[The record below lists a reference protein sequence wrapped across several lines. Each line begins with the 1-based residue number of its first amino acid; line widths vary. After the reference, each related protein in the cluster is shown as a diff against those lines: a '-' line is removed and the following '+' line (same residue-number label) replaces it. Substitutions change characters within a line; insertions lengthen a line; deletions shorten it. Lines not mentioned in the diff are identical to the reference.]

1 MTPMLGAA
9 IAAITT
15 ALLLYTIGVFGE
27 QRAGVLTGRHLGFFW
42 AGFAFDSIGT
52 SIMGRIA
59 SADDGA
65 GSGLHAATGGIALV
79 LMAIHA
85 VWASIVLA
93 RKDQRRLAQFH
104 TFSRLVWLFW
114 LIPYLI
120 GMLLGIP
127 GIRLSDA
134 GVTVLAAS
142 LVADLALVLQ
152 VLNRPRRKGAPIL
165 GMRRENLLIVAGVVW
180 IIAGLNVVNVVNIG
194 LHAAAELGGAQLP
207 AIALLLIGGLAVF
220 TAFHAMFGRIVKKNA
235 ARIRALA
242 GETVS
247 PLRFLDAKGYLIMT
261 VMMGGGIG
269 LRAVGLIPAWFVS
282 FFYTG
287 LGTALILTGAGFLMH
302 RRRGAGWTYHSFGR
316 AQAPA
321 A

>member
-65 GSGLHAATGGIALV
+65 GSGLHAATGAIALV
-79 LMAIHA
+79 LMAVHA

-93 RKDQRRLAQFH
+93 HKDQRRLAQFH
-104 TFSRLVWLFW
+104 TLSRIVWLFW

-127 GIRLSDA
+127 GLSLSDA
-134 GVTVLAAS
+134 GVTLLAAS
-142 LVADLALVLQ
+142 LVAALALVLE
-152 VLNRPRRKGAPIL
+152 LTGRRTREGTPIL
-165 GMRRENLLIVAGVVW
+165 AVRRENLLVVAGVVW
-180 IIAGLNVVNVVNIG
+180 IIAGLNVVNIG
-194 LHAAAELGGAQLP
+194 LRAAAELGGAQLP
-207 AIALLLIGGLAVF
+207 VIALLLIGGLAVF

-242 GETVS
+242 GEAVS
-247 PLRFLDAKGYLIMT
+247 PLRFLDAKGYLIMA

-269 LRAVGLIPAWFVS
+269 LRVAGLIPAWFVS

-287 LGTALILTGAGFLMH
+287 LGTALALTGAGFLMH

>member
-1 MTPMLGAA
+1 MTPMLGAD

-42 AGFAFDSIGT
+42 AGFTFDSIGT

-65 GSGLHAATGGIALV
+65 GCGLHAETGAIALV

-104 TFSRLVWLFW
+104 TFSRIVWLFW

-127 GIRLSDA
+127 GLSLSDA
-134 GVTVLAAS
+134 GVTLLAAS
-142 LVADLALVLQ
+142 LVAALALVLE
-152 VLNRPRRKGAPIL
+152 LTGRRTREEAPIL
-165 GMRRENLLIVAGVVW
+165 AVRRENLLIVAGIVW
-180 IIAGLNVVNVVNIG
+180 IIAGLNVVNIG
-194 LHAAAELGGAQLP
+194 LHAAAELGGAHLP
-207 AIALLLIGGLAVF
+207 VIALLLIGGLAVF

-247 PLRFLDAKGYLIMT
+247 PLHFLDAKGYLIMA

-269 LRAVGLIPAWFVS
+269 LRAADLIPAWFVS

-287 LGTALILTGAGFLMH
+287 LGAALALTGAGFLMH

>member
-27 QRAGVLTGRHLGFFW
+27 QRAGVLTGRLLGFFW

-142 LVADLALVLQ
+142 LVAALALVLQ

-180 IIAGLNVVNVVNIG
+180 IIAGLNVVNIG
-194 LHAAAELGGAQLP
+194 LHAAAELGGVHLP
-207 AIALLLIGGLAVF
+207 GIALLLIGGLAVF

-287 LGTALILTGAGFLMH
+287 LGTALVLTGAGFLMH

-316 AQAPA
+316 PPA
-321 A
+321 LSV

>member
-65 GSGLHAATGGIALV
+65 GAGLHAATGAIALV
-79 LMAIHA
+79 LMAVHA

-93 RKDQRRLAQFH
+93 HKDQRRLAQFH
-104 TFSRLVWLFW
+104 TLSRIVWLFW

-127 GIRLSDA
+127 GLSLSDA
-134 GVTVLAAS
+134 GVTLLAAS
-142 LVADLALVLQ
+142 LVAALALVLE
-152 VLNRPRRKGAPIL
+152 LTGRRTREGAPIL
-165 GMRRENLLIVAGVVW
+165 AVRRENLLVVAGIVW
-180 IIAGLNVVNVVNIG
+180 IIAGLNVVNIG
-194 LHAAAELGGAQLP
+194 LRAAAELGGAQLP
-207 AIALLLIGGLAVF
+207 VIALLLIGGLAVF

-242 GETVS
+242 GEAVS
-247 PLRFLDAKGYLIMT
+247 LLRFLDAKGYLIMA

-269 LRAVGLIPAWFVS
+269 LRVAGLIPAWFVS

-287 LGTALILTGAGFLMH
+287 LGTALALTGAGFLMH

>member
-65 GSGLHAATGGIALV
+65 GSGLHAATGAIPLV
-79 LMAIHA
+79 LMAVHA

-104 TFSRLVWLFW
+104 ILSRIVWLFW

-127 GIRLSDA
+127 GLSLSDA
-134 GVTVLAAS
+134 GVTLLAAS
-142 LVADLALVLQ
+142 LVAALALVLE
-152 VLNRPRRKGAPIL
+152 LTGRRTREGAPIL
-165 GMRRENLLIVAGVVW
+165 AVRRENLLVVAGIVW
-180 IIAGLNVVNVVNIG
+180 IIAGLNVVNIG
-194 LHAAAELGGAQLP
+194 LRAAAELGGAQLP
-207 AIALLLIGGLAVF
+207 VIALLLIGGLAVF

-242 GETVS
+242 GEAAS
-247 PLRFLDAKGYLIMT
+247 PLRFLDAKGYLIMV

-269 LRAVGLIPAWFVS
+269 LRVAGLIPAWFVS

-287 LGTALILTGAGFLMH
+287 LGTALALTGAGFLMH

>member
-142 LVADLALVLQ
+142 LVAALALVLQ

-180 IIAGLNVVNVVNIG
+180 IIAGLNVVNIG

-207 AIALLLIGGLAVF
+207 AIALLLLGGLAVF

-316 AQAPA
+316 AQALGA
-321 A
+321 

>member
-65 GSGLHAATGGIALV
+65 GSGLHAATGAIALV

-85 VWASIVLA
+85 AWASIVLA

-142 LVADLALVLQ
+142 LVAALALVLQ
-152 VLNRPRRKGAPIL
+152 VLNRPRRKSAPIL
-165 GMRRENLLIVAGVVW
+165 AVRRENLLIVAGVVW
-180 IIAGLNVVNVVNIG
+180 IIAGLNVVNIG
-194 LHAAAELGGAQLP
+194 LHAAAELGGAHLP
-207 AIALLLIGGLAVF
+207 GIALLLIGGLAVF

-242 GETVS
+242 RETVS

-287 LGTALILTGAGFLMH
+287 LGTALVLTGAGFLMH

-316 AQAPA
+316 AQALGA
-321 A
+321 